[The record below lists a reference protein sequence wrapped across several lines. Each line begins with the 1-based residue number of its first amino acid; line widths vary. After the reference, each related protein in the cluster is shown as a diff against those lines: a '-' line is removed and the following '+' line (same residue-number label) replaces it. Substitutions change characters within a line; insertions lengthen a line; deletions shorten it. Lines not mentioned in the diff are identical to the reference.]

1 MPRGVYNRSTEKTAK
16 DSKAPKAVKTTK
28 AAKAPMVSKAPKTA
42 KVAKAPKAAKVAK
55 REAASTAFGA
65 TFDLQKLG
73 VFASILPGTQGST
86 AKLIAS
92 KIEAIVERLEPA
104 PAKADVASVE
114 EAPKKAPKAAAPA
127 VFVAPTNG
135 QATFVPPSAQAAPAA

>member
-16 DSKAPKAVKTTK
+16 EPKAPKAVKTTK
-28 AAKAPMVSKAPKTA
+28 TAKAPKESKAPKTA
-42 KVAKAPKAAKVAK
+42 KVAKAPKAAKRAK
-55 REAASTAFGA
+55 REAAPAPSDAN
-65 TFDLQKLG
+65 FDLQKLG
-73 VFASILPGTQGST
+73 LFAGILSGTQGST

-92 KIEAIVERLEPA
+92 KIEVIVERLEPT